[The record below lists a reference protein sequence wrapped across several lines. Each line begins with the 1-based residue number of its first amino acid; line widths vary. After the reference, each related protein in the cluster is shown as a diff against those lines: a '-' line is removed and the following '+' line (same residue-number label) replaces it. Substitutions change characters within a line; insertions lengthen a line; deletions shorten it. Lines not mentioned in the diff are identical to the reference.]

1 MTDLFDT
8 TARRGLRSVALA
20 LALAGSLGLAWGQEG
35 ATDVAQFIPRMSV
48 DSRVQPQD
56 TPREFLA
63 SRSMSSPAAVT
74 PMPLRVELGPWKD
87 VRAASA
93 AVGGALQVGAQR
105 LSNQT
110 GSTQALGGQL
120 QWKASAEGGIT
131 AAVSVRSEG
140 AYGIRLGVE
149 IDQLPG
155 SALLRIYAQGDRAS
169 AYEISGQRVLQ
180 LLQANKDAGDDTA
193 EGRTWWTPD
202 TGGDEATLEIDL
214 PPGVPADTLRIAIPR
229 VMHVHENLSLPLE
242 GEMQFSAQLNEA
254 VSCHLDSTCYDAY
267 SSQRNAVARMLY
279 VKNGGGYLCTGT
291 LLNDQ
296 ASSGTPY
303 FITANHCISSQTEA
317 SSLET
322 SWFYRTPSCNSRTL
336 SSASKVLRNGATL
349 LYATATY
356 DSTLLRLNEAPPA
369 GAVFAGWSSKV
380 VERGS
385 SMVGIHH
392 PRGDLQKISFG
403 TVYGSVACEPSSE
416 GRMNCYDRSGGF
428 NLVTWNRGLTEGGS
442 SGSGMFLDGRLVGV
456 LYGGDDQ
463 TCPAS
468 GGTSIYGRF
477 DLLFPNVQKWLAADT
492 GTGGVGTGQART
504 AIYRFFNRQTGA
516 HFYTASAS
524 ERDYVVATYP
534 AFQYENVAFYAS
546 TQPQQGLDP
555 VFRFFNTASGAHF
568 FTISQ
573 PERDY
578 VLATYPSFKS
588 EGTSW
593 YAQTAAGNGTVPMFR
608 FFNVQTG
615 THFYTANAAERD
627 FVIASYPVFKYEG
640 VAYYVWNSQ

>member
-1 MTDLFDT
+1 MEA
-8 TARRGLRSVALA
+8 ARAGEHGRGFAVVADEVSSLATRVGQSTEEINAMISLLQGQAHQAVETMERSQQEADASVAL
-20 LALAGSLGLAWGQEG
+20 
-35 ATDVAQFIPRMSV
+35 T
-48 DSRVQPQD
+48 
-56 TPREFLA
+56 RE
-63 SRSMSSPAAVT
+63 S
-74 PMPLRVELGPWKD
+74 
-87 VRAASA
+87 
-93 AVGGALQVGAQR
+93 
-105 LSNQT
+105 
-110 GSTQALGGQL
+110 
-120 QWKASAEGGIT
+120 
-131 AAVSVRSEG
+131 
-140 AYGIRLGVE
+140 
-149 IDQLPG
+149 G
-155 SALLRIYAQGDRAS
+155 SALLRIYAQGDRAG

-180 LLQANKDAGDDTA
+180 LLQANKDAGDASAD
-193 EGRTWWTPD
+193 GRTWWTPD
-202 TGGDEATLEIDL
+202 SGGDEVTLEIDL
-214 PPGVPADTLRIAIPR
+214 PPGTPADALRLTIPR
-229 VMHVHENLSLPLE
+229 VMHVYENLSLPLE
-242 GEMQFSAQLNEA
+242 GENVFSAQLNESL
-254 VSCHLDSTCYDAY
+254 SCHLDSTCYDAY
-267 SSQRNAVARMLY
+267 SAQRNAVARMFY
-279 VKNGGGYLCTGT
+279 VQNGQGYVCSGT
-291 LLNDQ
+291 LINDK
-296 ASSGTPY
+296 AGSGTPY
-303 FITANHCISSQTEA
+303 FITANHCISTQTVA
-317 SSLET
+317 STLET

-336 SSASKVLRNGATL
+336 SSASRTLRNGATL

-356 DSTLLRLNEAPPA
+356 DGSLLRLNEAAPA
-369 GAVFAGWSSKV
+369 GAVFAGWSTQALTSGAKV
-380 VERGS
+380 
-385 SMVGIHH
+385 VGIHH

-403 TVYGSVACEPSSE
+403 TYDRSLACEPSSDATMTC
-416 GRMNCYDRSGGF
+416 RYRDGGYLSV
-428 NLVTWNRGLTEGGS
+428 NWDQGLTQPGS
-442 SGSGMFLDGRLVGV
+442 SGSGLFLNGLLVGT

-463 TCPAS
+463 TCS
-468 GGTSIYGRF
+468 RTGGNSIYGRF

-492 GTGGVGTGQART
+492 GTGGVDTGTGQART